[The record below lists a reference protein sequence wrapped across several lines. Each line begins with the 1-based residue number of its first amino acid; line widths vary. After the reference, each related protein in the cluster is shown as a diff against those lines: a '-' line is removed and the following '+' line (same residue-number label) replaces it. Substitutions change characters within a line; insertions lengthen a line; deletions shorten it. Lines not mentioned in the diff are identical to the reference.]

1 MLIQIGP
8 PKDPSDVVDLLLECH
23 ERIRHFIALA
33 VRLANAE
40 NPSVDETREAAA
52 RVIRYFAEA
61 LPLHV
66 ADEEE
71 SILPRLSGREHDL
84 DRALANV
91 HHEHS
96 EHELQLEQLLR
107 TCRDLHDAPEK
118 LAELRQILE
127 STASTLQRDFLQ
139 HLDMEEKVVLPA
151 IRQFL
156 TLEEQAAILR
166 ELRARRSGLHVH

>member
-23 ERIRHFIALA
+23 ERIRSFVALA
-33 VRLANAE
+33 IRLGNAE
-40 NPSVDETREAAA
+40 NPSADEIRDAAA

-71 SILPRLSGREHDL
+71 SILPRLSGRERDL
-84 DRALANV
+84 DRALADV
-91 HHEHS
+91 HREHS
-96 EHELQLEQLLR
+96 EHEPLLEALLR
-107 TCRDLHDAPEK
+107 TCRDLHDSPEK
-118 LAELRQILE
+118 LAELRQSLE
-127 STASTLQRDFLQ
+127 TTASTLQRDFLQ
-139 HLDMEEKVVLPA
+139 HLDAEEKVVLPA